1 MGTAPSSD
9 QNPEELKQ
17 LFQTYK
23 KRHTNFYNW
32 GFFYWLTTLL
42 PRGFKKDPYRSPTG
56 ALLTTV
62 NAISIVLLPVVTV
75 TGLAG
80 AWVHSYMPIW
90 IGVSVIYGV
99 LMAAVSV
106 LTVNA
111 DEEIVNLH
119 GSMATVQGLR
129 RLIAWDR
136 RWFNYVVEALFI
148 LLFMLLGL
156 MAFFV
161 IYRLTNSPP
170 LPIGTQVLGLYVF
183 LFVGALLAD
192 LFLLA
197 CETPLLVREEYH
209 LFRHNPSQTQ
219 SLRCAMGGYNK
230 LVANDSMVFTVVIL
244 ISVIL
249 LPTASDLLMPVILML
264 LGLVY
269 SSVAL
274 IMLTSRYLIGR
285 IIRTAKEQE
294 LAGLQAR
301 ISVLWGNVLGMNED
315 EFKELDRLEKSYD
328 RLAATPQ
335 TLLNPGR
342 AISIFMAAVF
352 LPTLSTI
359 VTYALGNVLK

>member
-1 MGTAPSSD
+1 
-9 QNPEELKQ
+9 
-17 LFQTYK
+17 
-23 KRHTNFYNW
+23 
-32 GFFYWLTTLL
+32 
-42 PRGFKKDPYRSPTG
+42 
-56 ALLTTV
+56 
-62 NAISIVLLPVVTV
+62 
-75 TGLAG
+75 
-80 AWVHSYMPIW
+80 
-90 IGVSVIYGV
+90 
-99 LMAAVSV
+99 
-106 LTVNA
+106 
-111 DEEIVNLH
+111 
-119 GSMATVQGLR
+119 
-129 RLIAWDR
+129 
-136 RWFNYVVEALFI
+136 
-148 LLFMLLGL
+148 
-156 MAFFV
+156 
-161 IYRLTNSPP
+161 
-170 LPIGTQVLGLYVF
+170 VLGLYVF